1 MEEKPQLDVSP
12 QNGTH
17 QCTATREPINLETPT
32 ESRTWFPMPPDSVG
46 IVICNVGI
54 VRLTKS
60 HCIHQ
65 LMQQSEYLGGGIRD
79 IRENV

>member
-1 MEEKPQLDVSP
+1 
-12 QNGTH
+12 
-17 QCTATREPINLETPT
+17 
-32 ESRTWFPMPPDSVG
+32 MPPDSVG

-60 HCIHQ
+60 HCIYQ
-65 LMQQSEYLGGGIRD
+65 LMQQSEFLGGGIRD